1 MTFEELNN
9 RIQAQRQAIQDAVSR
24 RLPIKI
30 GRRATDH
37 IKENFRRGGYVDEGL
52 HPWPKTRRQ
61 QSGDMSAASQYGPLL
76 SGRNH
81 LAGSITY
88 VPGEAQ
94 VTVGTTVPYAAT
106 HNQGATIVSHPRVT
120 PKMRKFAWAQ
130 FFKNGGKG
138 ATVPAGSPAGLWKA
152 LALTK
157 KEKLTVTAKIP
168 QRRFLGISKELRE
181 IIVNTV
187 REEILPIIKQ

>member
-1 MTFEELNN
+1 MTFEELSS

-37 IKENFRRGGYVDEGL
+37 IKENFRRGGYVDGGL

-76 SGRNH
+76 SRRNY

-130 FFKNGGKG
+130 FFKNGGKE

-152 LALTK
+152 IALTK
-157 KEKLTVTAKIP
+157 KERLTVTSRIP
-168 QRRFLGISKELRE
+168 QRRFLGIAKELRE
-181 IIVNTV
+181 IIANTV